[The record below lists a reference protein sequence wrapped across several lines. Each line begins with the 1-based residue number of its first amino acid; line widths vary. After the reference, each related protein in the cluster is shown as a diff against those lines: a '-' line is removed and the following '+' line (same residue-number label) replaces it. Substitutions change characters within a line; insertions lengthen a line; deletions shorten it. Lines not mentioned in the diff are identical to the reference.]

1 MTMKGKTFIVTGGGQ
16 GIGRRTA
23 LTLAERGAAVVVA
36 DVNDERGRNVCLEIT
51 TGGGRG
57 LYAHCNVAVSEECK
71 RAVAES
77 VKAFGVLNGVVNNA
91 SIFSTIKMK
100 PFWEIEENDWDE
112 LMAVNLKGVWLM
124 SKAALPSLL
133 EAPTASVV
141 NISSSTMLFGRAN
154 YAHYVSSKAGV
165 VGLSRAL
172 ARELGPKNV
181 RVNTILPGPI
191 FTEIPRGTV
200 TEAQKQTLIA
210 NQCLNRPG
218 APEDIA
224 NMVAFLLSD
233 ESSFITGQSFNVDG
247 GYIMH

>member
-1 MTMKGKTFIVTGGGQ
+1 MTMQDKAFIVTGAGQ

-36 DVNDERGRNVCLEIT
+36 DVNDERGRSVCREIT
-51 TGGGRG
+51 DGGGRG
-57 LYAHCNVAVSEECK
+57 LYVHCNVAVADECK
-71 RAVAES
+71 RAATEAVT
-77 VKAFGVLNGVVNNA
+77 AFGVLNGVVNNA

-100 PFWEIEENDWDE
+100 PFWEIDEAEWDD
-112 LMAVNLKGVWLM
+112 LMAVNLKGVWQM
-124 SKAALPSLL
+124 AKAALPSLL
-133 EAPTASVV
+133 KAPTASVV
-141 NISSSTMLFGRAN
+141 NISSSTMLFGRPN

-172 ARELGPKNV
+172 ARELGPKNI
-181 RVNTILPGPI
+181 RVNSVMPGPI

-200 TEAQKQTLIA
+200 TEEQKRLLIA
-210 NQCLNRPG
+210 NQCLNRAG

-224 NMVAFLLSD
+224 NIVAFLLSD